1 MNTKITNTIKN
12 ELLFGT
18 YGHIRSLEDHQGD
31 VEFYFGGNF
40 EEDKFQLDL
49 LIQNNREIFRFV
61 PIFKI
66 DLSDIKKHL
75 LYLVFQCKNVKTKIL
90 FHFTLGTLL
99 NSSD

>member
-31 VEFYFGGNF
+31 VEFYFGGKI
-40 EEDKFQLDL
+40 EEDKFQLEL

-61 PIFKI
+61 PIIKI

-75 LYLVFQCKNVKTKIL
+75 LHFVFQCKNVKTKIL